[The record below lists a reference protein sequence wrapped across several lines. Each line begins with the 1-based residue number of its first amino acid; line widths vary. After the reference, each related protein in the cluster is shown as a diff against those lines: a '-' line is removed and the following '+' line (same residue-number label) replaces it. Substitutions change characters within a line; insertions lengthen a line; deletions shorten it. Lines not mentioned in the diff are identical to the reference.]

1 MPYPEKK
8 CLIITGGEFSPFAEE
23 KTDPDLVIACDRGWQ
38 HAEKLGIAYDIAIGD
53 FDSAPA
59 PGGDI
64 PVITH
69 PVKKDDTDTM
79 LAARYAL
86 EHDYKD
92 ITIGCAFGGRL
103 DHALANIQTASFIV
117 SNGGTAAL
125 YGNDTFAYAFTK
137 ALRSFPR
144 REGYSFS
151 VFSLSDRC
159 TGVSIQGAL
168 YECDDIE
175 LTSSFP
181 LGVSNGWR
189 LDEIKLSVNEGII
202 LVVES
207 RL

>member
-1 MPYPEKK
+1 MPCPEKK
-8 CLIITGGEFSPFAEE
+8 CLIITGGDFSPP
-23 KTDPDLVIACDRGWQ
+23 TDETGHDFVIACDRGWQ
-38 HAEKLGIAYDIAIGD
+38 HAEKLGIPYDIAIGD

-59 PGGDI
+59 PSGDI

-86 EHDYKD
+86 EHGYKD
-92 ITIGCAFGGRL
+92 ITICCAFGGRA
-103 DHALANIQTASFIV
+103 DHAMANIQTASFIV
-117 SNGGTAAL
+117 SNGGSAAL
-125 YGNDTFAYAFTK
+125 YGNDTFAYVFTDT
-137 ALRSFPR
+137 LRSFPI
-144 REGYSFS
+144 REGCSFS

-159 TGVSIQGAL
+159 TGVSIHGAL

-175 LTSSFP
+175 LTAAFP

-189 LDEIKLSVNEGII
+189 LSEIEVSVKEGIL
-202 LVVES
+202 LVIES